1 MTDEVPAQRRRLDR
15 LLAHGPA
22 AAATPLAR
30 GAVSSARPTLAL
42 VLLAVAQ
49 FMVFLDETVVNV
61 ALPSI
66 KTSLDFTQTGLAWV
80 LDAYI
85 LIFGG
90 FLLVGGRMADVFGR
104 RRIFALGVA
113 VFGVASLADGLA
125 QSQALLVVA
134 RGFQGLGAALWARTS
149 GPSSRGA
156 TRAKKNLPATEGV
169 VNQVTSGGR
178 PNTFEETP
186 GRGGSHSGRR
196 ATVPDICTT
205 PSSRVAVPQAAR
217 QQWVPTAAR
226 VSR

>member
-22 AAATPLAR
+22 AAVKPLAP
-30 GAVSSARPTLAL
+30 GPVSSARPTLAL

-134 RGFQGLGAALWARTS
+134 RGFQGLGAALRARTS
-149 GPSSRGA
+149 GPSSRG
-156 TRAKKNLPATEGV
+156 
-169 VNQVTSGGR
+169 
-178 PNTFEETP
+178 
-186 GRGGSHSGRR
+186 
-196 ATVPDICTT
+196 
-205 PSSRVAVPQAAR
+205 
-217 QQWVPTAAR
+217 
-226 VSR
+226 